1 MSNFNPIVFE
11 IENYVKTFRKVL
23 TKPQIQNFEHIIKSI
38 LFKNKKS
45 INSYSKSINKDQSS
59 LNRFMKTKSVDDFKI
74 YEILKNIIES
84 KLNSNLEK
92 DLIIDDTLK
101 RHKYSKHIYGLS
113 SHHDHLNGG
122 YSKSHNLVTG
132 GIYQQNKFYPTN
144 CKLYQRQVDVCESS
158 SFKTKIDMAQEI
170 LDEWIDK
177 VQNVMIDSWYSSQDI
192 LKFIVKKKKYFFTM
206 LKRDRLFKSNKK
218 IKRQL
223 QEFEKYLAP
232 RKFEIITIGNQTF
245 AVQEIIGYLPKVGKV
260 KILFSK
266 FYDKKTK
273 LSKKLNYLCTN
284 NINLSIEEILVK
296 YKDRWP
302 IETFYK
308 DIKQNLGFEK
318 CIIRNEIGIKRHFL
332 LSFIAYSLLIF
343 SKKKFESCGL
353 IQENL
358 KSNFIK
364 HTLQDFGL
372 SKQNLERCKQ
382 ELLMFC

>member
-1 MSNFNPIVFE
+1 
-11 IENYVKTFRKVL
+11 
-23 TKPQIQNFEHIIKSI
+23 
-38 LFKNKKS
+38 
-45 INSYSKSINKDQSS
+45 
-59 LNRFMKTKSVDDFKI
+59 
-74 YEILKNIIES
+74 
-84 KLNSNLEK
+84 
-92 DLIIDDTLK
+92 
-101 RHKYSKHIYGLS
+101 
-113 SHHDHLNGG
+113 
-122 YSKSHNLVTG
+122 
-132 GIYQQNKFYPTN
+132 
-144 CKLYQRQVDVCESS
+144 
-158 SFKTKIDMAQEI
+158 MAQEI

-206 LKRDRLFKSNKK
+206 LKKDRLFKSNKK

-223 QEFEKYLAP
+223 QEFEKYLDP
-232 RKFEIITIGNQTF
+232 KKFELFSIGKQTF
-245 AVQEIIGYLPKVGKV
+245 VVQEIIGYLPKVGKV

-266 FYDKKTK
+266 IYDKKTRI
-273 LSKKLNYLCTN
+273 SKKLHYLCTN

-296 YKDRWP
+296 YRDRWP

-332 LSFIAYSLLIF
+332 LSFIAHSLLIF
-343 SKKKFESCGL
+343 SKKKIESCGV

-358 KSNFIK
+358 KSLFIE

-372 SKQNLERCKQ
+372 PKQNLKSCKQ